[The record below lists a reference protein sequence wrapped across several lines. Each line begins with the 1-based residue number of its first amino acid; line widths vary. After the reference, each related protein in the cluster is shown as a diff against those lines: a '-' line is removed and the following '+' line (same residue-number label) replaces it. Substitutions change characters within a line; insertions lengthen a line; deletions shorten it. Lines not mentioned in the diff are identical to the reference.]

1 MNADTAR
8 MHRLTLRF
16 ADAGLETAFAEEQA
30 RKAVRPI
37 RIALA
42 CLSTLMV
49 GFYVLTVHVSHGLV
63 VGIGAPNMLRVTI
76 VALAMFALFY
86 ALTHRPVFVKRQQ
99 LIMFLTVCA
108 MSAGVTRSSALLPFE
123 VLESRGFTMML
134 MHIFII
140 YSVFRLRFP
149 QAVLAGWLG
158 VAIYIGYILGM
169 DLLSSAAAVRHAF
182 ILGLANCGGMLI
194 CYQMDVSARREF
206 TAMRMLGEERE
217 RSERLLLNILPA
229 SIAERLKGSGEAIAD
244 HSDAVTVLFADI
256 VGFTPLSARKTP
268 QALVQMLDRVFSEFD
283 ALAQAHG
290 LEKIKTIGDAYMAAA
305 GLPERR
311 EDHAPAAAR
320 MAQGMLQAVVRI
332 AAETGEA
339 LALRIGLHSGPVVA
353 GVIGT
358 KKFSYD
364 MWGDTVNTASRMESH
379 GVPGAVHCS
388 EATAA
393 LLQHGFELTARGAI
407 QIEGKGAMHTFL
419 LLPADG
425 SARPVKAHPTG

>member
-1 MNADTAR
+1 MNTDTAR

-16 ADAGLETAFAEEQA
+16 ADAGLEAAFAEEQA

-42 CLSTLMV
+42 CGSALFV
-49 GFYVLTVHVSHGLV
+49 GFYVLTVHVFHGLV
-63 VGIGAPNMLRVTI
+63 VGIGGPNMLRVTI
-76 VALAMFALFY
+76 GALAWCAVVY
-86 ALTHRPVFVKRQQ
+86 ALTYRPVFVRRQQ
-99 LIMFLTVCA
+99 LIMFLVVCVI
-108 MSAGVTRSSALLPFE
+108 SAGLTWWSALLPLE
-123 VLESRGFTMML
+123 VLESRGFTIML
-134 MHIFII
+134 MQTFFI

-158 VAIYIGYILGM
+158 VAIYVGYMLGT
-169 DLLSSAAAVRHAF
+169 DLLSSAATARSAF

-206 TAMRMLGEERE
+206 TAMHLLGEERE

-229 SIAERLKGSGEAIAD
+229 SIAERLKSSEAAIAD
-244 HSDAVTVLFADI
+244 HSEEVTVLFADI

-268 QALVQMLDRVFSEFD
+268 QALVQMLDRIFSEFD
-283 ALAQAHG
+283 ALAEAHG

-311 EDHAPAAAR
+311 ADHAPAAAR
-320 MAQGMLQAVVRI
+320 MAQGMLQAVARI

-393 LLQHGFELTARGAI
+393 LLQDGFALKPRGAVPI
-407 QIEGKGAMHTFL
+407 AGKGEMHTFL

-425 SARPVKAHPTG
+425 SSHFVEGAEK

>member
-16 ADAGLETAFAEEQA
+16 ADAGLEAAFAEEQA
-30 RKAVRPI
+30 RKAVRPV

-42 CLSTLMV
+42 GLSAMIV
-49 GFYVLTVHVSHGLV
+49 GFYVLTVHVYHGLV

-76 VALAMFALFY
+76 GAFAMLAVFY

-99 LIMFLTVCA
+99 LIMFLIVCL
-108 MSAGVTRSSALLPFE
+108 MSAGVTLWSAPLPFE
-123 VLESRGFTMML
+123 VLESRGFTIML
-134 MHIFII
+134 MHTFFI

-149 QAVLAGWLG
+149 QAVPAGWLG
-158 VAIYIGYILGM
+158 VAIYIGYMLGT
-169 DLLSSAAAVRHAF
+169 DLLGSAAAVRHAF

-229 SIAERLKGSGEAIAD
+229 SIAERLKTSEAAIAD
-244 HSDAVTVLFADI
+244 HSEEVTVLFADI

-283 ALAQAHG
+283 ALADAHG

-311 EDHAPAAAR
+311 ADHAPAAAR
-320 MAQGMLQAVVRI
+320 MAQGMLEAVARI

-393 LLQHGFELTARGAI
+393 LLQHGFALTARGAM
-407 QIEGKGAMHTFL
+407 QIAGKGEMHTFL
-419 LLPADG
+419 LAGDPG
-425 SARPVKAHPTG
+425 IPNG